1 MRCGEEPMGTGKM
14 DFSKA
19 KMDKTDK
26 DSIS

>member
-14 DFSKA
+14 DFLKA
-19 KMDKTDK
+19 KMDKTYQ